1 MHRASA
7 LFFALG
13 PLIGLIEPAAAA
25 PAHHTRSRHHGVA
38 RPAPSDAIPGAIPP
52 GWYKFPGYQPIPPEQ
67 NRNLDPSNF
76 GGG

>member
-1 MHRASA
+1 MYRAFA

-13 PLIGLIEPAAAA
+13 PLIGLIEPAEAA
-25 PAHHTRSRHHGVA
+25 PAHHARARHHTVA
-38 RPAPSDAIPGAIPP
+38 RPVPSGAIPGAIPP

-67 NRNLDPSNF
+67 NRNLAPSNF